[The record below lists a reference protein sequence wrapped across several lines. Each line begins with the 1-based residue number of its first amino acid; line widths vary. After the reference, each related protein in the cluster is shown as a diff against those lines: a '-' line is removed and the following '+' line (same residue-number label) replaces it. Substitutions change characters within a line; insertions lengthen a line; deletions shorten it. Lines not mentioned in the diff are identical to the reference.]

1 MLSLTTTD
9 PTILS
14 KHLQQ
19 IDKAWIGAELYFI
32 GGVLF
37 TKTTFTAKSLDKLY
51 DLVKMGIV
59 ERKEDV
65 RIKTKRVY

>member
-9 PTILS
+9 PQVLS

-32 GGVLF
+32 GGQLF
-37 TKTTFTAKSLDKLY
+37 DKQTFTAKSLELLTT
-51 DLVKMGIV
+51 LVKEGIV
-59 ERKEDV
+59 ERKEEHNG
-65 RIKTKRVY
+65 KRR

>member
-9 PTILS
+9 PQVLS
-14 KHLQQ
+14 KHLQR
-19 IDKAWIGAELYFI
+19 IDNAWIGAGLYFI
-32 GGVLF
+32 GGELF
-37 TKTTFTAKSLDKLY
+37 QRTDFPAKSLEKLY
-51 DLVKMGIV
+51 DLVKEGIV